1 MAKRPHLDGAPDA
14 EHNRSKAALRVAQLG
29 AQSQIFFANFEH
41 RLALPL
47 PARARP
53 AGSDG
58 AQPRFLGGVL
68 AEPKYGAFR
77 HDLLIA
83 SFHPGHRAQWTA
95 HEICHALVG
104 FGFRPSAPHLFHAL
118 AAWLAELLPVS
129 LWYFFDEAGLRR
141 CDLHRGQGP
150 LFQLHCPD
158 CEVAAARGPRP
169 PDAEGR
175 RREREGLAF
184 MDRELAAVERAR
196 RLGRCVG
203 TRYATIDLASDAL
216 AYAHGHAPRLAA
228 PETARWVTRYFG
240 KAQGMHSDL
249 DSLTARVVAVRDAI
263 VHGTRLS
270 PHRASRWDYAAQ
282 DVGYRLLWAR
292 AELDDSRGDALDAM
306 FEALADDRTEAG
318 LETVVRQ
325 YEALSAERPPRRG
338 RGLPSPLAMFSVGY
352 RLVGRYGRSTDQIV
366 EGVASAC
373 PSTLLAL
380 GRAANPTVASFIE
393 EDLPARLP
401 LGRRFARWLTRRSP
415 GPVADLARLEAAIT
429 HAQPPDAH
437 TRGFSADEARDEC
450 RLLASHA
457 ELVRVEHDVAG
468 AAPERV
474 SKLQPTTPR
483 YLAVLRDAESLV
495 DVMELPTS
503 VGDALLGARTT
514 PRTPESLGL
523 PVEDLVELTQAGLL
537 VPAAYRCDDLTR
549 AVPARSL
556 AKPHATATRRAT
568 RGTEISSKK
577 RA

>member
-1 MAKRPHLDGAPDA
+1 MAKPPHLEGAPDA
-14 EHNRSKAALRVAQLG
+14 EHNRSQAALRVATLG

-47 PARARP
+47 PSRARP
-53 AGSDG
+53 EGSEE
-58 AQPRFLGGVL
+58 ALPEFVGGVL

-83 SFHPGHRAQWTA
+83 SFHPSHRAQWTA

-104 FGFRPSAPHLFHAL
+104 FAFRPSAPHMFHAL

-141 CDLHRGQGP
+141 CSLHQGQGP

-158 CEVAAARGPRP
+158 CEAAAAHGPRP
-169 PDAEGR
+169 ADAEGR

-184 MDRELAAVERAR
+184 MDRELAAVEQAR

-216 AYAHGHAPRLAA
+216 AYAHGHGPRLAA
-228 PETARWVTRYFG
+228 PETARWVARYFA
-240 KAQGMHSDL
+240 KAQGMHVDL
-249 DSLTARVVAVRDAI
+249 DGLTARVLAVRDAV

-270 PHRASRWDYAAQ
+270 PHRTSRWDYAAQ

-292 AELDDSRGDALDAM
+292 AALDDSRGDALDKL
-306 FEALADDRTEAG
+306 FESLADDRTESG
-318 LETVVRQ
+318 LTHVVQQ
-325 YEALSAERPPRRG
+325 YEALYAERPSRRAKA
-338 RGLPSPLAMFSVGY
+338 LPDPADLFSVGY
-352 RLVGRYGRSTDQIV
+352 RLVGGYGRSTDQV
-366 EGVASAC
+366 MKGVASAC
-373 PSTLLAL
+373 PSTMLAL
-380 GRAANPTVASFIE
+380 GRTARPTVASFIV
-393 EDLPARLP
+393 EDAPARLP
-401 LGRRFARWLTRRSP
+401 IGRRFASWLTRRSP

-437 TRGFSADEARDEC
+437 TRGFSADEARDER

-457 ELVRVEHDVAG
+457 ELVRVDHDVAG

-474 SKLQPTTPR
+474 PKLQRATPR
-483 YLAVLRDAESLV
+483 DLAVLRDVASIV

-514 PRTPESLGL
+514 PRTPEALGL
-523 PVEDLVELTQAGLL
+523 PTADWVELTQAGLL
-537 VPAAYRCDDLTR
+537 VPAAYKCDDLTP
-549 AVPARSL
+549 AAPARSP
-556 AKPHATATRRAT
+556 AKTRAAATRRAT
-568 RGTEISSKK
+568 RGVASSAKK